1 MKNNMAILQPV
12 SEDAVSIVFSADDG
26 YVPYLSVVLQ
36 SIVENSNESRIY
48 DVVVLH
54 TSITREHQAVIINMV
69 CDHKNFSIRFV
80 DVSPFVSGKNFFVG
94 GKKYFSVES
103 YYRLVIPEVFQAYS
117 KVIYM
122 DCDMVVTTD
131 IGRLY
136 DTDLDGYM
144 LASVPDYCLYG
155 QYCAGWPIKQYWDNQ
170 LKLSCPEEYFCAGM
184 VIFNI
189 SEWRKQY
196 NIEQII
202 DLALSRE
209 WQKHDQDILNWVCAQ
224 KTKMLDLSWDIVRDY
239 GDTKYLSAEY
249 QYRVAEAEKNPYIV
263 HYTSDRKPWNSAY
276 VPHYEH
282 FWKYAVNTPFS
293 TDILRK
299 MNGLGPYRS
308 HVIKTFYG
316 GECNRLYSS
325 DDIYVYYKDIL
336 IGKESDGDL
345 RWHKAGI
352 NQNNLH
358 LEGSV
363 ALIHITE
370 NDELQIYAVVN
381 EKYYLCDQ
389 MGLDVNEYRGKPQ
402 KLTYAKVAFSC
413 TIPIDEKVE
422 CMPIEIECRING
434 YPTKKKKISIGRFFP
449 VDKGYSLHYYAKNGH
464 ILYFNKNKLVLQKC
478 GRKGR
483 LIRELKFI
491 KELAK
496 SKSVGSKKAI
506 IVRLLLPILKFFQLG
521 RDIWLISDRTN
532 KADDN
537 GEALFEFLQSKKDKR
552 HKYYYVLSP
561 TSADYTRMK
570 KIGPV
575 VSPQSKKYK
584 WLYLLCRHNIS
595 AQADDINIFPFQEQ
609 TGPYRDIIAQ
619 HDFIF
624 LQHGIIKEDM
634 SATYNRFNNNI
645 SLFVTAANPEYKSIC
660 ENPRYGFG
668 EDITKLTGCP
678 RHDYLY
684 HSEKKII
691 TIMPTWRRY
700 LFQHSEIPGVWEPR
714 KEFIH
719 SEYFSF
725 YNGLINHSRLL
736 KVAQAKGYTIRFMP
750 HPNVQGALHLFAHND
765 TVQFLGLD
773 SRYRNVFADS
783 ALVITDRSSAV
794 MDFAYLRKPIIYCLF
809 DDDTFMTGEH
819 VYVKGY
825 FDYERDGFGEVEY
838 DLESTVDRIIEY
850 MENGC
855 QLKDKYRKRIDK
867 FFAFNDHNNCQ
878 RVYEKIMELD
888 KQE

>member
-1 MKNNMAILQPV
+1 M
-12 SEDAVSIVFSADDG
+12 
-26 YVPYLSVVLQ
+26 
-36 SIVENSNESRIY
+36 
-48 DVVVLH
+48 
-54 TSITREHQAVIINMV
+54 
-69 CDHKNFSIRFV
+69 
-80 DVSPFVSGKNFFVG
+80 G

-239 GDTKYLSAEY
+239 
-249 QYRVAEAEKNPYIV
+249 
-263 HYTSDRKPWNSAY
+263 
-276 VPHYEH
+276 
-282 FWKYAVNTPFS
+282 
-293 TDILRK
+293 
-299 MNGLGPYRS
+299 
-308 HVIKTFYG
+308 
-316 GECNRLYSS
+316 
-325 DDIYVYYKDIL
+325 
-336 IGKESDGDL
+336 
-345 RWHKAGI
+345 
-352 NQNNLH
+352 
-358 LEGSV
+358 
-363 ALIHITE
+363 
-370 NDELQIYAVVN
+370 
-381 EKYYLCDQ
+381 
-389 MGLDVNEYRGKPQ
+389 
-402 KLTYAKVAFSC
+402 
-413 TIPIDEKVE
+413 
-422 CMPIEIECRING
+422 
-434 YPTKKKKISIGRFFP
+434 
-449 VDKGYSLHYYAKNGH
+449 
-464 ILYFNKNKLVLQKC
+464 
-478 GRKGR
+478 
-483 LIRELKFI
+483 
-491 KELAK
+491 
-496 SKSVGSKKAI
+496 
-506 IVRLLLPILKFFQLG
+506 
-521 RDIWLISDRTN
+521 
-532 KADDN
+532 
-537 GEALFEFLQSKKDKR
+537 
-552 HKYYYVLSP
+552 
-561 TSADYTRMK
+561 
-570 KIGPV
+570 
-575 VSPQSKKYK
+575 
-584 WLYLLCRHNIS
+584 
-595 AQADDINIFPFQEQ
+595 
-609 TGPYRDIIAQ
+609 
-619 HDFIF
+619 
-624 LQHGIIKEDM
+624 GIIKEDM